1 MEVKHFINTIC
12 ISIIVF
18 LLPLTLVADAP
29 NLVFS
34 GHTGKI
40 HSVAYSPDE
49 EILATYSADATI
61 RLWNPNSGHLMRVI
75 DTTPG
80 ADLEFSPDGSILA
93 SGGGHEKVINLWNPE
108 SGALLNVLNAG
119 QAFIGDIAFSPVED
133 ILASGSR
140 DGLIEIWN
148 IKTGELIR
156 TWEASDLD
164 GLSFSADGSLLASG
178 GYKDLSV
185 NVWNANTGALIH
197 KLTPSGHDVFDIAFS
212 PEDFTL
218 AAVGWGAI
226 DIWDANTGINIR
238 SIEKDTGRFL
248 LCVDISRDGR
258 ILATGK
264 DDGKISLWDMKKGT
278 LIQNLKDDNIEIYDI
293 AFNPDGNTLAS
304 VGNDDLV
311 RLWNITPPDD
321 FEMPAIPDALLD
333 ENVNTWVED
342 FGEPNLNSWARLEHQ
357 RDRAAWE
364 IVDGQLEV
372 NTQPFC
378 RDRLN
383 LGDELAQETNT
394 TLEFTAFP
402 IDVEQLR
409 VKLKVNSTDNAF
421 AGIYI
426 GRRPENIFVRQF
438 KHTYL
443 FGNHTIGNPDNMAY
457 NAAPSIGYNIDEIDV
472 IFDRGDFYLFSNG
485 KYIADI
491 KDSDIDKINYVGIAM
506 FVDRCSENA
515 LAILDDFEISG
526 PTLPNKGPVKIDPNE
541 NVDDEK
547 IVIKD
552 AWVEN
557 FSDAELKSWK
567 QPKHQINRNR
577 STWKTKDGTL
587 DVWIEPLQHHA
598 IFQTYDLEFVGF
610 PIKAETLNVK
620 MDILEAVNSGVG
632 IHIGQRTHDGNI
644 YRRTYDFLDS
654 SIWGPIEFKGQNP
667 KVNFGT
673 LKNIEIDFNKGHFE
687 LLSEGEHILEFD
699 DPNLPYIDVLGII
712 AYTGEVP
719 LSHFVV
725 DNFIISNMSEPN
737 NENLSVEAKGKATIL
752 WGELKNK

>member
-1 MEVKHFINTIC
+1 MKVKQFINTIC
-12 ISIIVF
+12 PSIIVF
-18 LLPLTLVADAP
+18 LLPLTLVADTP
-29 NLVFS
+29 DLVLS
-34 GHTGKI
+34 GHTDYI
-40 HSVAYSPDE
+40 VNVAYSPDG
-49 EILATYSADATI
+49 EILATYSLDATI
-61 RLWNPNSGHLMRVI
+61 RLWNPDSGQLLRTI
-75 DTTPG
+75 DTIRG
-80 ADLEFSPDGSILA
+80 SGLEFNRDGSILA
-93 SGGGHEKVINLWNPE
+93 SGGGNEKVINLWNPHT
-108 SGALLNVLNAG
+108 GALLNVLNG
-119 QAFIGDIAFSPVED
+119 NPAFIGHVAFSPVED
-133 ILASGSR
+133 ILATGSR
-140 DGLIEIWN
+140 DGHIDFWN
-148 IKTGELIR
+148 TNTGELIR
-156 TWEASDLD
+156 SWGAADLD

-185 NVWNANTGALIH
+185 KVWNTDTGTLIH
-197 KLTPSGHDVFDIAFS
+197 TLKPTGHDVFDIEFS

-218 AAVGWGAI
+218 VAVGWGAI

-238 SIEKDTGRFL
+238 SIDKDFGRFL
-248 LCVDISRDGR
+248 ICVDISQDGR
-258 ILATGK
+258 TLATGK
-264 DDGKISLWDMKKGT
+264 DNGVISLWDMKKG
-278 LIQNLKDDNIEIYDI
+278 IYLKDLKDNEIEINDI
-293 AFNPDGNTLAS
+293 AFSPDGRTLAS
-304 VGNDDLV
+304 VGFDNLV

-321 FEMPAIPDALLD
+321 FDMPAIPHALLD
-333 ENVNTWVED
+333 ENVNTWVEE

-357 RDRAAWE
+357 RDRAAWV

-383 LGDELAQETNT
+383 LESELAQETNT
-394 TLEFTAFP
+394 TLDFTAFP

-443 FGNHTIGNPDNMAY
+443 FGNHTIGNPDNIAY

-472 IFDRGDFYLFSNG
+472 IFDRGDFYLFSEG
-485 KYIADI
+485 KYIADF

-506 FVDRCSENA
+506 FVDRCSKNA
-515 LAILDDFEISG
+515 SVILDDFEISG
-526 PTLPNKGPVKIDPNE
+526 PTIQNKGPVKIDPNE
-541 NVDDEK
+541 NLDDEK

-557 FSDAELKSWK
+557 FNDAELKSWK

-598 IFQTYDLEFVGF
+598 MIQTYILEFVGF
-610 PIKAETLNVK
+610 PIEAETLNVK

-632 IHIGQRTHDGNI
+632 IFIGQRTHDGNI
-644 YRRTYDFLDS
+644 YRRTYDFLHS

-667 KVNFGT
+667 KVNFGP
-673 LKNIEIDFNKGHFE
+673 LKNIEIDFNNGHFE

-699 DPNLPYIDVLGII
+699 EPNLPYIDVLGII

-725 DNFIISNMSEPN
+725 DNFIISNMSKPN
-737 NENLSVEAKGKATIL
+737 NENLSVEAKGKATVL

>member
-1 MEVKHFINTIC
+1 MKVIHFINTIC
-12 ISIIVF
+12 ISTIVF
-18 LLPLTLVADAP
+18 LLPLTLVADTP

-40 HSVAYSPDE
+40 HSVAYSPDG
-49 EILATYSADATI
+49 EILATYGLDATI
-61 RLWNPNSGHLMRVI
+61 RLWNPNSGQLLRVI
-75 DTTPG
+75 DTIPG
-80 ADLEFSPDGSILA
+80 AGLEFSPDGSILA
-93 SGGGHEKVINLWNPE
+93 SGGGNEKVINLWNPE
-108 SGALLNVLNAG
+108 TGALLNVLNAG
-119 QAFIGDIAFSPVED
+119 QAFIGDMAFSPVED
-133 ILASGSR
+133 ILATGNR
-140 DGLIEIWN
+140 DGHIDIWN

-156 TWEASDLD
+156 TWEAADLD

-185 NVWNANTGALIH
+185 QVWNANTGALIH
-197 KLTPSGHDVFDIAFS
+197 ELTPSGHDVFDIAFS

-238 SIEKDTGRFL
+238 SIEKDTGGFL
-248 LCVDISRDGR
+248 LCVDISPDGR

-264 DDGKISLWDMKKGT
+264 DNGVISLWDMKKGIH
-278 LIQNLKDDNIEIYDI
+278 IQDLKDNEIEINDI
-293 AFNPDGNTLAS
+293 AFSPDGRTLAS
-304 VGNDDLV
+304 VGFDNLV
-311 RLWNITPPDD
+311 RLWNIS
-321 FEMPAIPDALLD
+321 PAEDLDIPEIPEALLD

-342 FGEPNLNSWARLEHQ
+342 FDDNLNSWTKLEHQ

-372 NTQPFC
+372 NTRPFC

-383 LGDELAQETNT
+383 LRNELAQETNT

-402 IDVEQLR
+402 IDAEQLR

-426 GRRPENIFVRQF
+426 GKEPDSLFVRQF

-443 FGNHTIGNPDNMAY
+443 FGNHKIGNPDNMAY
-457 NAAPSIGYNIDEIDV
+457 NAAPLIGYNISEIDV

-485 KYIADI
+485 QYIADF
-491 KDSDIDKINYVGIAM
+491 KESAIDKINYVGIAM
-506 FVDRCSENA
+506 FVDGCRENA
-515 LAILDDFEISG
+515 AAILDDFEISG
-526 PTLPNKGPVKIDPNE
+526 PTIPNKGPVKIDPDE
-541 NVDDEK
+541 NVDGEN

-557 FSDAELKSWK
+557 FSDTELKSWK
-567 QPKHQINRNR
+567 QSRHQINNNR
-577 STWKTKDGTL
+577 STWQTKDGTL

-598 IFQTYDLEFVGF
+598 MIQTYVLEFVGF

-620 MDILEAVNSGVG
+620 MDVLEAVNSGVG
-632 IHIGQRTHDGNI
+632 ITIGQRTHDGNI
-644 YRRTYDFLDS
+644 YRRTYDFRHT
-654 SIWGPIEFKGQNP
+654 SIWGPTEFRGQNP
-667 KVNFGT
+667 KVNFGP
-673 LKNIEIDFNKGHFE
+673 LKNIEINFNKGHFE
-687 LLSEGEHILEFD
+687 LLSEGEHILDFD
-699 DPNLPYIDVLGII
+699 DPNLPYVDVLGII
-712 AYTGEVP
+712 AYTGQVP

-725 DNFIISNMSEPN
+725 DNFIISNVSELN
-737 NENLSVEAKGKATIL
+737 SENLSVEAKGKATIL